1 MARLELPCDFKSP
14 SQPRD
19 RAFSKAMQ
27 IVRFER
33 GWLGLVTT
41 LGQWPKKINRKRD
54 GGS

>member
-14 SQPRD
+14 SQPRE
-19 RAFSKAMQ
+19 RAFSKSMQ

-33 GWLGLVTT
+33 GWMGFVRT
-41 LGQWPKKINRKRD
+41 LANGRKKERKRD